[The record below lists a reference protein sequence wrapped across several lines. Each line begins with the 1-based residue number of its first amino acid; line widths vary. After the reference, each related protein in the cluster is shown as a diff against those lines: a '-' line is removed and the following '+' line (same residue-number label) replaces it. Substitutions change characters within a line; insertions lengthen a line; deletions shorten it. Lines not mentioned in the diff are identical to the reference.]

1 MVAVIFG
8 NLALDG
14 LRARITLVPVFSLN
28 SLTKNSANARPP
40 SNSHVVSYL
49 SASNWIASLK
59 TDQSFVAP
67 EKTSAGLSLTSMMP
81 PLLPGAMLVRSAA
94 VELGSGT
101 LSHQNGA
108 RPS

>member
-1 MVAVIFG
+1 MGKSGWA
-8 NLALDG
+8 
-14 LRARITLVPVFSLN
+14 
-28 SLTKNSANARPP
+28 
-40 SNSHVVSYL
+40 
-49 SASNWIASLK
+49 
-59 TDQSFVAP
+59 DQSFVAP
-67 EKTSAGLSLTSMMP
+67 EKTSAGLSVTSMM

>member
-1 MVAVIFG
+1 VVAVIFG

-59 TDQSFVAP
+59 AGQSFVSPTEREIHWEA
-67 EKTSAGLSLTSMMP
+67 KTH
-81 PLLPGAMLVRSAA
+81 RSF
-94 VELGSGT
+94 SST
-101 LSHQNGA
+101 NYC
-108 RPS
+108 